1 MYTMMGQQHS
11 FEDRLRLS
19 ERNRENNEGNAKRTK
34 TDNGQDRDRT
44 PRCNAEV
51 AIVRPLR
58 ILGRH
63 YPLTKTAYKHLDI
76 SINVSRPSFIE
87 IIFGD
92 CHGKEILLTP
102 DTWKE
107 LLDLRLTLSYFQVD
121 ERDESR
127 LSAPIQIGQLTLR
140 FGRFNNLRILRLET
154 SKIRLAISKNTILY
168 MLNLEHCI
176 SRIVTSLNGLTA
188 YTDNKMA
195 RFLDVIEIPRRF
207 LYGSRSRA
215 RSRGNTRQRELRSQ

>member
-92 CHGKEILLTP
+92 CHGRRTRRVAP
-102 DTWKE
+102 
-107 LLDLRLTLSYFQVD
+107 
-121 ERDESR
+121 
-127 LSAPIQIGQLTLR
+127 LSADTNRAIDAPIRQIQQSPNSPSRNIQDSSSYIEKYHFIHVKSGTLHQPHRYILKRFNRVHRQQNGSFPRRYRDPSTVPLR
-140 FGRFNNLRILRLET
+140 F
-154 SKIRLAISKNTILY
+154 K
-168 MLNLEHCI
+168 
-176 SRIVTSLNGLTA
+176 
-188 YTDNKMA
+188 
-195 RFLDVIEIPRRF
+195 IPRSFPRQ
-207 LYGSRSRA
+207 YATA
-215 RSRGNTRQRELRSQ
+215 RTSIAMS